1 MRAAAGLAFWLLAT
15 IGSSTVWASAGSFDT
30 TFGTGG
36 HVVTVLGN
44 SAFAGRVVRQA
55 DGKLVVL
62 GSFQTGSGA
71 RHLAL
76 MRYDDHGSLDPTFG
90 VDGIIDLDL
99 GTYALERALL
109 QMPDGRLLV
118 VAYSYSAPSRF
129 AIARLSAD
137 GALDATFDGDGVLE
151 PVLAEPVDAFT
162 AALQPDGMLLVG
174 GDTSF
179 TPTSPGGPD
188 ALVMRFD
195 TNGALDPAFGAGGIA
210 TVDFGGGRD
219 DLTAL
224 AIEPSGRI
232 VVAGYA
238 WDDAAHLAAGS
249 TLAVARLEAGGTR
262 DMTFG
267 AGGITLVANG
277 QNDVP
282 LAMIRRADGRLL
294 VAGSSQTHPP
304 GQDAAV
310 TSSQQYLLR
319 LDANGGLDFSFGPG
333 GIKWLDNRLGAL
345 GATLVEQADGK
356 VVWIGSSFSA
366 AYRNSIG
373 IGRFETTGSPDGAFG
388 DAGVV
393 SALIDGTDVTG
404 LHGLVDPDGQIVVV
418 GRVAEGCDD
427 GDEYGECYRFA
438 AARFVG
444 AVAPCE
450 TDADCSPCESCGPAG
465 ACVFGPRVCSEHGLR
480 AKLATDNPYEQPE
493 GTRVR
498 LKWTGDT
505 PLGFDPASEGAGLCM
520 YLADRRAL
528 ALLAPAGGTCSG
540 KPCWSAVP
548 GARIRYRNKLGSAD
562 GVRKLSM
569 TRRSVSFQA
578 NGSPI
583 LRTMHGLPFPAVVE
597 QHYGSARVQ
606 IHAGGVCL
614 EASFPTVQSIFKRV
628 EANTFTWVGLRAA
641 Y

>member
-1 MRAAAGLAFWLLAT
+1 MRLAAGLAFWLLAT
-15 IGSSTVWASAGSFDT
+15 IGSSTLWASAGSFDP

-62 GSFQTGSGA
+62 GSFQNGSGL

-76 MRYDDHGSLDPTFG
+76 VRYGDDGTVDPTFG
-90 VDGIIDLDL
+90 DDGTTDLDL
-99 GTYALERALL
+99 GTYALERALV

-118 VAYSYSAPSRF
+118 VAYSFSAPSRF

-137 GALDATFDGDGVLE
+137 GALDATFDGDGVVE
-151 PVLAEPVDAFT
+151 PVLAEAVDVFT

-179 TPTSPGGPD
+179 GPSSSGGPD

-195 TNGALDPAFGAGGIA
+195 ANGALDPAFGAGGIA
-210 TVDFGGGRD
+210 TVDFAGGRD
-219 DLTAL
+219 DLTGLAL
-224 AIEPSGRI
+224 EPGGRI
-232 VVAGYA
+232 VVAGFA
-238 WDDAAHLAAGS
+238 WDDPVHLAAGS
-249 TLAVARLEAGGTR
+249 SLALARLEADGTR
-262 DMTFG
+262 DTTFG

-282 LAMIRRADGRLL
+282 LALIRRADGRLL

-304 GQDAAV
+304 GQDSSV
-310 TSSQQYLLR
+310 SSSQQYLLR

-333 GIKWLDNRLGAL
+333 GIKWLDGRLGAL

-356 VVWIGSSFSA
+356 VVWVGSSFSA
-366 AYRNSIG
+366 AFRTSIG
-373 IGRFETTGSPDGAFG
+373 IGRFEATGSPDGAFG

-393 SALIDGTDVTG
+393 SALVDGADVTG
-404 LHGLVDPDGQIVVV
+404 LHGLVDPDGRIVVV

-438 AARFVG
+438 AARFLG

-450 TDADCSPCESCGPAG
+450 IDADCPPCESCGPAG
-465 ACVFGPRVCSEHGLR
+465 ACVFGPRVCLELGLR

-493 GTRVR
+493 KTGVR

-505 PLGFDPASEGAGLCM
+505 PLGFDPATEAAGLCM
-520 YLADRRAL
+520 YLANRRAL
-528 ALLAPAGGTCSG
+528 ALVAPAGGTCAG
-540 KPCWSAVP
+540 KPCWSSVP

-562 GVRKLSM
+562 GVRKLTL
-569 TRRSVSFQA
+569 TRRSATFQA
-578 NGSPI
+578 TGSPI

-597 QHYGSARVQ
+597 QHYGAARVQ

-614 EASFPTVQSIFKRV
+614 EASFPTVRSIFKRV
-628 EANTFTWVGLRAA
+628 EPNTYTWVGLRAA